1 MVKYIVG
8 GVVVVLAWVLGLI
21 LDFPIWI
28 PLLVTLV
35 VALVIVLLI
44 GVEKLRERRAARQ
57 LEKALNA
64 QAQQQA
70 ATARPDLQHEVAEM
84 QAEFE
89 KAVSALKTSKKG
101 GKKALYALP
110 WYMIIG
116 PPGCG
121 KSTALRNSGLQFPY
135 LSASGGGVRGL
146 GGTRNC
152 DWWMTSDGVI
162 LDTAGR
168 WTSEDEDHD
177 EWVGFL
183 DLIKR
188 FRPRKPLNGMIAA
201 VSVGDLGGAREEEVV
216 TLARRIR
223 DRIDEVQGHLKMSLP
238 VYVLFTKCD
247 LIPGFVET
255 FGDLP
260 KQERGQVWGFTCPLT
275 KKVEPRTHFKGRFDE
290 LLGVLEHRS
299 LKRMGEDRKIANRE
313 LIYAFPQQISVLEA
327 NMTEFVSNLFIENVF
342 KETPLMRGVYFTSG
356 TQEGRPI
363 DRVMSAMAEAF
374 GQPEV
379 QLPAP
384 QVEAKSYFLRDMFA
398 RVVFEDADV
407 AVRSPEE
414 VSRQRRRTLLA
425 SAAILL
431 LAVTVAGLPA
441 IAWANNRS
449 FLEDTRERI
458 DNAREVVATEEGG
471 SDGPIGAAAIDAL
484 RERAEELD
492 EYEDGTPPLY
502 MLGMYQEDVREPV
515 RAVYLDALRRR
526 VVGPLLRRDAAS
538 MAAFGQRVQGGARP
552 EAREMREMYDD
563 LKLHVLLTIPRA
575 EDEPPIRD
583 EDRDFIVTQ
592 LRQRW
597 RDATGIERH
606 DPEYRMME
614 QNLRF
619 FAAALGTDE
628 SLYFPRNAQAVGAV
642 RGVFRAVGGLE
653 MAVQG
658 IVDRVERRHHLPDVT
673 LRSLVGRDTVWLR
686 ARERVRAAFGRR
698 AWEEHVQNMIENEA
712 AQFFGEY
719 WVLGHERPA
728 TDHDA
733 ERERAEQVA
742 ALRAFFLQRYV
753 DEWMGFINGLWLERP
768 SGDQEH
774 VAMLTELTS
783 GEPQLLT
790 NLIRQIDYQVDLAP
804 PANAGVNAGQAGEN
818 AARLARQRAA
828 QGLTRVTGMGPQATG
843 ALTRAASERARAAAE
858 RAGGP
863 GAAPPNVM
871 TVDRVRGRFE
881 GFLQFAPAE
890 RRDSGANEADQVA
903 PARQYEEQL
912 EFMRDHLRF
921 RIAQAPDEFTEKQRR
936 AREVT
941 TGLIAARPDRWRE
954 RFRTLLMPPVEGP
967 AWVPPTP
974 APTPTAAGA
983 GAAGPEPTLPDG
995 PEPTLP
1001 DGPEPTLPEN
1011 GQPQQAQQR
1020 EQQPAQGGGGRPWW
1034 AQ

>member
-8 GVVVVLAWVLGLI
+8 GVVVILAWVLGLI

-35 VALVIVLLI
+35 VGLVIVLLI

-57 LEKALNA
+57 LEKALSA

-70 ATARPDLQHEVAEM
+70 ATARPDLQHEIAEM
-84 QAEFE
+84 QAEFA

-216 TLARRIR
+216 QLARRIR

-238 VYVLFTKCD
+238 IYVLFTKCD

-260 KQERGQVWGFTCPLT
+260 KQERGQVWGFTSPLT
-275 KKVEPRTHFKGRFDE
+275 KKFEPRQHFKTRFDE
-290 LLGVLEHRS
+290 LLAVLTQRS

-313 LIYAFPQQISVLEA
+313 LIYAFPQQLEVLET
-327 NMTEFVSNLFIENVF
+327 NMTEFVSNLFLENVF

-374 GQPEV
+374 GQPQV

-398 RVVFEDADV
+398 SVVFEDADV

-414 VSRQRRRTLLA
+414 ISRQRRRTLLA

-431 LAVTVAGLPA
+431 LAMTVAGLPT

-449 FLEDTRERI
+449 FLLDTRERI
-458 DNAREVVATEEGG
+458 DNAREVVATEEGAG
-471 SDGPIGAAAIDAL
+471 DGPIGAAAIDAL
-484 RERAEELD
+484 RVRAEELD

-502 MLGMYQEDVREPV
+502 MLGMYQDEVRDPV

-538 MAAFGQRVQGGARP
+538 MAAFGQRVQAGSRP
-552 EAREMREMYDD
+552 EAREMREMYDN
-563 LKLHVLLTIPRA
+563 LKLHILLTVPRA
-575 EDEPPIRD
+575 EHEPGIDD

-592 LRQRW
+592 LRARW
-597 RDATGIERH
+597 RDATEVERH

-619 FAAALGTDE
+619 FANALGSDQE
-628 SLYFPRNAQAVGAV
+628 LFFPRNAQAVGAV
-642 RGVFRAVGGLE
+642 RGVFNAIGGFE

-658 IVDRVERRHHLPDVT
+658 IVDRVSRRHHLPDVT

-698 AWEEHVQNMIENEA
+698 AWEEHVQSMIENEA

-719 WVLGHERPA
+719 WVLGHEPPESA
-728 TDHDA
+728 HDA
-733 ERERAEQVA
+733 QRQREEQVA
-742 ALRAFFLQRYV
+742 ALRAYFLQRYV
-753 DEWMGFINGLWLERP
+753 DEWMAFIDSLWLDRP
-768 SGDQEH
+768 TGDQDH
-774 VAMLTELTS
+774 VRMLTELTS

-790 NLIRQIDYQVDLAP
+790 NLIRQIDYQVDLTP
-804 PANAGVNAGQAGEN
+804 EGANAMNAGQAGEN
-818 AARLARQRAA
+818 AARLARQRTA
-828 QGLTRVTGMGPQATG
+828 QGLTRATGVGPQAAN
-843 ALTRAASERARAAAE
+843 ALTRAAGDRARAAANNA
-858 RAGGP
+858 AGGP
-863 GAAPPNVM
+863 AAAPNVM
-871 TVDRVRGRFE
+871 TQDRVHQMFE
-881 GFLQFAPAE
+881 GFLEFAPIE
-890 RRDSGANEADQVA
+890 QRDTPDGQAPQVA
-903 PARQYEEQL
+903 PARRYEEQL
-912 EFMRDHLRF
+912 EFMRDQLRF
-921 RIAQAPDEFTEKQRR
+921 RIANAPDTYDEKQRM

-941 TGLIAARPDRWRE
+941 TGLIDARPDRWQP

-967 AWVPPTP
+967 AWQPPTP
-974 APTPTAAGA
+974 SPVAATSD
-983 GAAGPEPTLPDG
+983 GPEPILPDG

-1001 DGPEPTLPEN
+1001 DGPEPTLPE
-1011 GQPQQAQQR
+1011 GSQERAQPR
-1020 EQQPAQGGGGRPWW
+1020 RGGGQWW